1 MRACLVTGCGKGI
14 GRDFIE
20 RHLIRTN
27 DIVIGIYRSEVDDY
41 ECLLRWESR
50 LLFVKGD
57 VKDEDIFEKVMK
69 LSKEKFGI
77 LPSKFVIN
85 AGMRLRN
92 ALECVDKTQI
102 EDIWR
107 TNYFQLR
114 NVVKCM
120 IANDLMESNLVYVSS
135 IVSQRGFVDLDDYG
149 ATKAAAES
157 LIRSIAVRF
166 PEGCFNSISPGFTKT
181 SYADSF
187 MEKRRNLY
195 EWTVSRAPKNRWGES
210 HEISE
215 IISCMMD
222 ASFSYMTGQ
231 NIVVDGGWLA
241 NA

>member
-1 MRACLVTGCGKGI
+1 
-14 GRDFIE
+14 
-20 RHLIRTN
+20 
-27 DIVIGIYRSEVDDY
+27 
-41 ECLLRWESR
+41 
-50 LLFVKGD
+50 
-57 VKDEDIFEKVMK
+57 
-69 LSKEKFGI
+69 
-77 LPSKFVIN
+77 
-85 AGMRLRN
+85 
-92 ALECVDKTQI
+92 
-102 EDIWR
+102 
-107 TNYFQLR
+107 
-114 NVVKCM
+114 M
-120 IANDLMESNLVYVSS
+120 IANDLMDSNLVYVSS

-187 MEKRRNLY
+187 MKKRRNLY